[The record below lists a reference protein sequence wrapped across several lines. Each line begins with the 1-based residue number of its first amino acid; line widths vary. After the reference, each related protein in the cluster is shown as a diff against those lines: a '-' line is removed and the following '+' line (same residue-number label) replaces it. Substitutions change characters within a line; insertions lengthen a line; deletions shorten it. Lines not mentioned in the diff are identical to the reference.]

1 MLLAVAIFGIVLVAI
16 HGIFHGA
23 LRLRNRTVDSIEGA
37 LPLEQAL
44 TLIRRDLAGIVVP
57 GGTFGGA
64 VQSSPVVDGLLGQP
78 TVQFTTS
85 SGILSD
91 NSPWGEV
98 QRVTYLLSAPT
109 NRSVGRDLHRAVTRN
124 LLPANLDDIQDQSI
138 LGGVDSLMVSFF
150 DGSSWRETWNGTNE
164 TTPLPRAIRLS
175 LTLVE
180 TNFNR
185 GNTRPQP
192 IEMVVGLMVEP
203 STNAQSTAQSSST
216 GGGA

>member
-1 MLLAVAIFGIVLVAI
+1 
-16 HGIFHGA
+16 
-23 LRLRNRTVDSIEGA
+23 
-37 LPLEQAL
+37 
-44 TLIRRDLAGIVVP
+44 
-57 GGTFGGA
+57 
-64 VQSSPVVDGLLGQP
+64 
-78 TVQFTTS
+78 
-85 SGILSD
+85 
-91 NSPWGEV
+91 
-98 QRVTYLLSAPT
+98 
-109 NRSVGRDLHRAVTRN
+109 
-124 LLPANLDDIQDQSI
+124 
-138 LGGVDSLMVSFF
+138 MVSFF